1 MSIIEKAAGK
11 IGTGA
16 PRPGVVAN
24 PAEMA
29 RDASLIESAL
39 SKQGSSHASP
49 FIATTVEP
57 IFSDPDTSVMEGNSQ
72 VQSINLARLHRMG
85 VVSPDAEKSK
95 ILARLHRM
103 GVVSPDAEK
112 SKIAEEFRIIKRP
125 LIANAF
131 GQGAARVKN
140 GNLIMVTS
148 SLPGEGKSFCAINL
162 AISMAMEMDR
172 TVLLIDADVAKP
184 RVPEYL
190 GIHADK
196 GLLDVLQDKNLK
208 LSDVMIKT
216 DIAKLTILPAGRTYK
231 RATELL
237 ASAAM
242 TRLIEDIGNRY
253 PDRIILFDSPPLLA
267 TSESSV
273 LATHMGQ
280 IVMVVEAEKTSQ
292 DAVREALSHIQ
303 SCEVV
308 GMLLNKTTP
317 TPGADYYYGHY
328 GSYGK

>member
-1 MSIIEKAAGK
+1 MSIIEKAANKLGVAAVAPHENLPAH
-11 IGTGA
+11 GA
-16 PRPGVVAN
+16 S
-24 PAEMA
+24 E
-29 RDASLIESAL
+29 SLIEGAL
-39 SKQGSSHASP
+39 SKQRNAAETLVAVPMEPVLAVSQPTASL
-49 FIATTVEP
+49 
-57 IFSDPDTSVMEGNSQ
+57 GNSQ
-72 VQSINLARLHRMG
+72 FQSINLARLHRMG
-85 VVSPDAEKSK
+85 VVAPDAEKSQ
-95 ILARLHRM
+95 
-103 GVVSPDAEK
+103 
-112 SKIAEEFRIIKRP
+112 IAEEFRIIKRP

-131 GQGAARVKN
+131 GLGAARVKN
-140 GNLIMVTS
+140 GNMIMITS

-190 GIHADK
+190 GIHADL

-237 ASAAM
+237 ASDAM
-242 TRLIEDIGNRY
+242 TRLVEDIGNRY

-267 TSESSV
+267 TSEASV

-280 IVMVVEAEKTSQ
+280 IVMVVEAERTSQ
-292 DAVREALSHIQ
+292 EAVREALSHIQ

-308 GMLLNKTTP
+308 NMLLNKATP
-317 TPGADYYYGHY
+317 TPGTDYYYGYY

>member
-1 MSIIEKAAGK
+1 MSIIEKAVGK
-11 IGTGA
+11 VMGTPRLA
-16 PRPGVVAN
+16 PEG
-24 PAEMA
+24 PAAE
-29 RDASLIESAL
+29 SLPADFTESPRAA
-39 SKQGSSHASP
+39 HTTNFVASP
-49 FIATTVEP
+49 AAPAASQPVPGETTR
-57 IFSDPDTSVMEGNSQ
+57 Q

-85 VVSPDAEKSK
+85 VVAPDAEKSQ
-95 ILARLHRM
+95 
-103 GVVSPDAEK
+103 
-112 SKIAEEFRIIKRP
+112 IAEEFRIIKRP

-131 GQGAARVKN
+131 GQGAAPVKN

-148 SLPGEGKSFCAINL
+148 SVPGEGKSFCAINL

-172 TVLLIDADVAKP
+172 TVLLVDADVAKP
-184 RVPEYL
+184 RIPEYL

-196 GLLDVLQDKNLK
+196 GLLDVLQDPSLR
-208 LSDVMIKT
+208 LSDVLVKT
-216 DIAKLTILPAGRTYK
+216 DIAKLSVLPAGRTYR

-237 ASAAM
+237 ASSAM
-242 TRLIEDIGNRY
+242 TRLVEDIGSRY

-267 TSESSV
+267 TSEASV

-280 IVMVVEAEKTSQ
+280 IVVVVEAEKTSQ
-292 DAVREALSHIQ
+292 DALREALGHIE

-317 TPGADYYYGHY
+317 TPGADYYYGYY

>member
-11 IGTGA
+11 IGAGGSQQAHA
-16 PRPGVVAN
+16 PEGEKAPDQN
-24 PAEMA
+24 
-29 RDASLIESAL
+29 ASLIENAL
-39 SKQGSSHASP
+39 NKQRTAGHAAP
-49 FIATTVEP
+49 FVATPVEP
-57 IFSDPDTSVMEGNSQ
+57 MFSPQDAEGVLEGNSQ
-72 VQSINLARLHRMG
+72 IQSINLARLHRMG
-85 VVSPDAEKSK
+85 VVSPDAEKSQ
-95 ILARLHRM
+95 
-103 GVVSPDAEK
+103 
-112 SKIAEEFRIIKRP
+112 IAEEFRIIKRP

-131 GQGAARVKN
+131 GQGTARVKN
-140 GNLIMVTS
+140 GNLIMITS

-196 GLLDVLQDKNLK
+196 GLLDVLQDKDLK
-208 LSDVMIKT
+208 LSDVLIRT
-216 DIAKLTILPAGRTYK
+216 DIAKLTVLPAGRTYK

-242 TRLIEDIGNRY
+242 TRLVEDIGNRY

-317 TPGADYYYGHY
+317 TPGADYYYGYY

>member
-16 PRPGVVAN
+16 PRPAA
-24 PAEMA
+24 PAGEQVKSH
-29 RDASLIESAL
+29 DASMIEGAL
-39 SKQGSSHASP
+39 AKQRDKQQTP
-49 FIATTVEP
+49 FVATPVEP
-57 IFSDPDTSVMEGNSQ
+57 VFSAPDFEATAEGNSQ

-85 VVSPDAEKSK
+85 VVAPDAEKSQ
-95 ILARLHRM
+95 
-103 GVVSPDAEK
+103 
-112 SKIAEEFRIIKRP
+112 IAEEFRIIKRP

-131 GQGAARVKN
+131 GQGTARVKN

-208 LSDVMIKT
+208 LSDVLIKT
-216 DIAKLTILPAGRTYK
+216 DIAKLTVLPAGRTYK

-237 ASAAM
+237 ASASM

-292 DAVREALSHIQ
+292 EAVREALSHIQ

-317 TPGADYYYGHY
+317 TPGADYYYGYY

>member
-16 PRPGVVAN
+16 PRPS
-24 PAEMA
+24 PE
-29 RDASLIESAL
+29 
-39 SKQGSSHASP
+39 SSHGEAAREVSLVEGAVSRQQARSSAP
-49 FIATTVEP
+49 SFVATPVEP
-57 IFSDPDTSVMEGNSQ
+57 MFSDPEASVLEGNSQ
-72 VQSINLARLHRMG
+72 VQSIN
-85 VVSPDAEKSK
+85 
-95 ILARLHRM
+95 LARLHRM

-216 DIAKLTILPAGRTYK
+216 DIAKLTVLPAGRTYK

-242 TRLIEDIGNRY
+242 TRLVEDIGNRY

>member
-11 IGTGA
+11 IGAGT
-16 PRPGVVAN
+16 PRSGLASGHADTV
-24 PAEMA
+24 

-39 SKQGSSHASP
+39 NKQSGVHASP
-49 FIATTVEP
+49 FVATTVEP
-57 IFSDPDTSVMEGNSQ
+57 MFSDPDASVLEGNSQ
-72 VQSINLARLHRMG
+72 VQSIN
-85 VVSPDAEKSK
+85 
-95 ILARLHRM
+95 LARLHRM

-131 GQGAARVKN
+131 GQGAARVKR

-184 RVPEYL
+184 RIPEYL

-196 GLLDVLQDKNLK
+196 GLLDVLQDKHLK

-242 TRLIEDIGNRY
+242 TRLVEDIGNRY

-292 DAVREALSHIQ
+292 EAVREALSHIQ

>member
-16 PRPGVVAN
+16 PRP
-24 PAEMA
+24 PAGGTGQPQQ
-29 RDASLIESAL
+29 DASMIESAL
-39 SKQGSSHASP
+39 AKQREKAAAP
-49 FIATTVEP
+49 LVATPVEP
-57 IFSDPDTSVMEGNSQ
+57 VRDVRLEAEIRSRDEGSSQ

-85 VVSPDAEKSK
+85 VVAPDAEKSQ
-95 ILARLHRM
+95 
-103 GVVSPDAEK
+103 
-112 SKIAEEFRIIKRP
+112 IAEEFRIIKRP

-131 GQGAARVKN
+131 GQGAARVRN

-196 GLLDVLQDKNLK
+196 GLLDVLQDKDLK
-208 LSDVMIKT
+208 LSDVLIKT
-216 DIAKLTILPAGRTYK
+216 DIAKLTVLPAGRTYK

-242 TRLIEDIGNRY
+242 TRLVEDIGNRY

-292 DAVREALSHIQ
+292 EAVREALSHIQ

-317 TPGADYYYGHY
+317 TPGADYYYGYY

>member
-11 IGTGA
+11 IGAGAGARTGLPEA
-16 PRPGVVAN
+16 TEGVA
-24 PAEMA
+24 
-29 RDASLIESAL
+29 DASLIEGAMATQRS
-39 SKQGSSHASP
+39 SSHANP
-49 FIATTVEP
+49 FVATPVEP
-57 IFSDPDTSVMEGNSQ
+57 MFSTPDPDPTLEGNSQ

-85 VVSPDAEKSK
+85 VVSPDAEKSQ
-95 ILARLHRM
+95 
-103 GVVSPDAEK
+103 
-112 SKIAEEFRIIKRP
+112 IAEEFRIIKRP

-196 GLLDVLQDKNLK
+196 GLLDVLQDKDLK
-208 LSDVMIKT
+208 LSDVLIKT
-216 DIAKLTILPAGRTYK
+216 DIAKLTVLPAGRTYK

-242 TRLIEDIGNRY
+242 TRLVEDIGNRY

-292 DAVREALSHIQ
+292 EAVREALSHIQ

-317 TPGADYYYGHY
+317 TPGADYYYGYY

>member
-11 IGTGA
+11 IGAGA
-16 PRPGVVAN
+16 PRPAPQGGNSDSGHDV
-24 PAEMA
+24 
-29 RDASLIESAL
+29 SLIENAL
-39 SKQGSSHASP
+39 NRQRSGHAAP
-49 FIATTVEP
+49 FVATPVEP
-57 IFSDPDTSVMEGNSQ
+57 MFNAPSADDVLEGNSQ

-85 VVSPDAEKSK
+85 VVSPDAEKSQ
-95 ILARLHRM
+95 
-103 GVVSPDAEK
+103 V
-112 SKIAEEFRIIKRP
+112 AEEFRIIKRP

-131 GQGAARVKN
+131 GQGTARVKN

-184 RVPEYL
+184 RIPEYL

-196 GLLDVLQDKNLK
+196 GLLDVLQDKDLK
-208 LSDVMIKT
+208 LSDVLIKT
-216 DIAKLTILPAGRTYK
+216 DIAKLTVLPAGRTYK

-242 TRLIEDIGNRY
+242 SRLIEDIGNRY

-292 DAVREALSHIQ
+292 EAVREALSHIQ

-317 TPGADYYYGHY
+317 TPGADYYYGYY

>member
-11 IGTGA
+11 LGGA
-16 PRPGVVAN
+16 SHPASAAEPAN
-24 PAEMA
+24 ERT
-29 RDASLIESAL
+29 RDSLIEHAL
-39 SKQGSSHASP
+39 DKQRTSEPAG
-49 FIATTVEP
+49 FVATPVEP
-57 IFSDPDTSVMEGNSQ
+57 VFSVPDTEPAEGGSQ

-85 VVSPDAEKSK
+85 VVSPDAEKSQ
-95 ILARLHRM
+95 
-103 GVVSPDAEK
+103 
-112 SKIAEEFRIIKRP
+112 IAEEFRIIKRP

-140 GNLIMVTS
+140 GNLIMITS

-172 TVLLIDADVAKP
+172 TVLLVDADVAKP

-196 GLLDVLQDKNLK
+196 GLLDVLQDPNLK
-208 LSDVMIKT
+208 LSDVLIRT
-216 DIAKLTILPAGRTYK
+216 DIAKLTVLPAGRTYK

-242 TRLIEDIGNRY
+242 TRLVEDIGNRY

-280 IVMVVEAEKTSQ
+280 IVMVVEAERTSQ
-292 DAVREALSHIQ
+292 EAVREALSHIQ

-308 GMLLNKTTP
+308 GMLLNKSTP
-317 TPGADYYYGHY
+317 TPGADYYYGYY

>member
-11 IGTGA
+11 MGTGA
-16 PRPGVVAN
+16 PKPGLASGHSEN
-24 PAEMA
+24 A
-29 RDASLIESAL
+29 RDVSLIESAL
-39 SKQGSSHASP
+39 NKQSSSHAAP
-49 FIATTVEP
+49 FVATPVEP
-57 IFSDPDTSVMEGNSQ
+57 MFSEPDASVLEGNSQ
-72 VQSINLARLHRMG
+72 VQSIN
-85 VVSPDAEKSK
+85 
-95 ILARLHRM
+95 LARLHRM

-131 GQGAARVKN
+131 GQGAARVKR
-140 GNLIMVTS
+140 GNLIMITS

-184 RVPEYL
+184 RIPEYL

-196 GLLDVLQDKNLK
+196 GLLDVLQDKHLK

-242 TRLIEDIGNRY
+242 TRLVEDIGNRY

-292 DAVREALSHIQ
+292 EAVREALSHIQ

>member
-1 MSIIEKAAGK
+1 MHFEDEPE
-11 IGTGA
+11 GT
-16 PRPGVVAN
+16 
-24 PAEMA
+24 
-29 RDASLIESAL
+29 
-39 SKQGSSHASP
+39 
-49 FIATTVEP
+49 
-57 IFSDPDTSVMEGNSQ
+57 SQ
-72 VQSINLARLHRMG
+72 AQSINLSRMHRMG
-85 VVSPDAEKSK
+85 MITPDAEKSQ
-95 ILARLHRM
+95 
-103 GVVSPDAEK
+103 
-112 SKIAEEFRIIKRP
+112 IAEEFRIIKRP

-131 GQGAARVKN
+131 GQGATRVKN

-172 TVLLIDADVAKP
+172 TVLLVDADVARP

-190 GIHADK
+190 GLHTDL
-196 GLLDVLQDKNLK
+196 GLLDVLRDKKLK

-216 DIAKLTILPAGRTYK
+216 DIAKLTVLPAGRTYK

-242 TRLIEDIGNRY
+242 TDLVEDIGNRY
-253 PDRIILFDSPPLLA
+253 HDRIIIFDSPPLLA

-292 DAVREALSHIQ
+292 EAVREALSHIQ

-308 GMLLNKTTP
+308 SMLLNKATP
-317 TPGADYYYGHY
+317 SPGADYYYGYY

>member
-16 PRPGVVAN
+16 PRPPSGETGR
-24 PAEMA
+24 PQE
-29 RDASLIESAL
+29 ASMIESAL
-39 SKQGSSHASP
+39 AKQREKAAAP
-49 FIATTVEP
+49 LVATPVEP
-57 IFSDPDTSVMEGNSQ
+57 VRDVRLEDEARPREEGSSQ

-85 VVSPDAEKSK
+85 VVAPDAEKSQ
-95 ILARLHRM
+95 
-103 GVVSPDAEK
+103 
-112 SKIAEEFRIIKRP
+112 IAEEFRIIKRP

-131 GQGAARVKN
+131 GQGAARVRN

-196 GLLDVLQDKNLK
+196 GLLDVLQDKDLK
-208 LSDVMIKT
+208 LSDVLIKT
-216 DIAKLTILPAGRTYK
+216 DIAKLTVLPAGRTYK

-242 TRLIEDIGNRY
+242 TRLVEDIGNRY

-292 DAVREALSHIQ
+292 EAVREALSHIQ

-317 TPGADYYYGHY
+317 TPGADYYYGYY

>member
-11 IGTGA
+11 ISAATAATRPQQA
-16 PRPGVVAN
+16 PVDKPQQRG
-24 PAEMA
+24 
-29 RDASLIESAL
+29 DSLIEEAL
-39 SKQGSSHASP
+39 NKQRSSSHADP
-49 FIATTVEP
+49 FVATPVEP
-57 IFSDPDTSVMEGNSQ
+57 IFNAPDAPAMDGGSQ

-85 VVSPDAEKSK
+85 VVAPDAEKSQ
-95 ILARLHRM
+95 
-103 GVVSPDAEK
+103 
-112 SKIAEEFRIIKRP
+112 IAEEFRIIKRP

-131 GQGAARVKN
+131 GQGTARVKN
-140 GNLIMVTS
+140 GNMIMITS

-172 TVLLIDADVAKP
+172 TVLLVDADVAKP

-196 GLLDVLQDKNLK
+196 GLLDVLQDPNLK
-208 LSDVMIKT
+208 LSDVLIKT

-237 ASAAM
+237 ASEAM
-242 TRLIEDIGNRY
+242 NRLVEDIGNRY

-267 TSESSV
+267 TSEASV

-292 DAVREALSHIQ
+292 EAVREALSHIQ

-317 TPGADYYYGHY
+317 TPGTDYYYSYY
-328 GSYGK
+328 GSYGR

>member
-16 PRPGVVAN
+16 SRPGVVAN

-57 IFSDPDTSVMEGNSQ
+57 IFSDPDASVMEGNSQ
-72 VQSINLARLHRMG
+72 VQSIN
-85 VVSPDAEKSK
+85 
-95 ILARLHRM
+95 LARLHRM

>member
-1 MSIIEKAAGK
+1 MSIIEKAANKLGVVPDQ
-11 IGTGA
+11 GQA
-16 PRPGVVAN
+16 QSSPGVS
-24 PAEMA
+24 E
-29 RDASLIESAL
+29 SLIEGAL
-39 SKQGSSHASP
+39 NKQRSMAPESLVAAQTEPVPAS
-49 FIATTVEP
+49 VQ
-57 IFSDPDTSVMEGNSQ
+57 STSEAGTSQ
-72 VQSINLARLHRMG
+72 FQSINLARLHRMG
-85 VVSPDAEKSK
+85 VVAPDAEKSQ
-95 ILARLHRM
+95 
-103 GVVSPDAEK
+103 
-112 SKIAEEFRIIKRP
+112 IAEEFRIIKRP

-140 GNLIMVTS
+140 GNMIMITS

-162 AISMAMEMDR
+162 AISMALEMDR
-172 TVLLIDADVAKP
+172 TVLLVDADVAKP

-190 GIHADK
+190 GIHADL

-237 ASAAM
+237 ASDAM
-242 TRLIEDIGNRY
+242 TRLVEDIGNRY
-253 PDRIILFDSPPLLA
+253 PDRIILFDSPPILA
-267 TSESSV
+267 TSEASV

-280 IVMVVEAEKTSQ
+280 IVMVVEAERTSQ
-292 DAVREALSHIQ
+292 EAVREALSHIQ

-308 GMLLNKTTP
+308 NMLLNKATP
-317 TPGADYYYGHY
+317 TPGADYYYGYY

>member
-1 MSIIEKAAGK
+1 MSIIERAAGK
-11 IGTGA
+11 LGA
-16 PRPGVVAN
+16 GASKSASAG
-24 PAEMA
+24 AETHSGQ
-29 RDASLIESAL
+29 DSLIENALNRQRGSQADAFVATPVEPMFSAL
-39 SKQGSSHASP
+39 D
-49 FIATTVEP
+49 TVAA
-57 IFSDPDTSVMEGNSQ
+57 EGGSQ

-85 VVSPDAEKSK
+85 VVAPDAEKSQ
-95 ILARLHRM
+95 
-103 GVVSPDAEK
+103 
-112 SKIAEEFRIIKRP
+112 IAEEFRIIKRP

-131 GQGAARVKN
+131 GQGAARIRN

-196 GLLDVLQDKNLK
+196 GLLDVLQDKDLK
-208 LSDVMIKT
+208 LSDVLIKT
-216 DIAKLTILPAGRTYK
+216 DIAKLSVLPAGRTYK

-242 TRLIEDIGNRY
+242 TRLVEDIGNRY

-267 TSESSV
+267 TSEASV

-292 DAVREALSHIQ
+292 DAVREALSHIE

-317 TPGADYYYGHY
+317 TPGADYYYGYY

>member
-1 MSIIEKAAGK
+1 
-11 IGTGA
+11 
-16 PRPGVVAN
+16 
-24 PAEMA
+24 
-29 RDASLIESAL
+29 
-39 SKQGSSHASP
+39 
-49 FIATTVEP
+49 
-57 IFSDPDTSVMEGNSQ
+57 
-72 VQSINLARLHRMG
+72 
-85 VVSPDAEKSK
+85 
-95 ILARLHRM
+95 
-103 GVVSPDAEK
+103 
-112 SKIAEEFRIIKRP
+112 
-125 LIANAF
+125 
-131 GQGAARVKN
+131 
-140 GNLIMVTS
+140 MVTS

-172 TVLLIDADVAKP
+172 TVLLVDADVARP

-190 GIHADK
+190 GLHTDL
-196 GLLDVLQDKNLK
+196 GLLDVLRDKKLK

-216 DIAKLTILPAGRTYK
+216 DIAKLTVLPAGRTYK

-242 TRLIEDIGNRY
+242 TDLVEDIGNRY
-253 PDRIILFDSPPLLA
+253 HDRIIIFDSPPLLA

-292 DAVREALSHIQ
+292 EAVREALSHIQ

-308 GMLLNKTTP
+308 SMLLNKATP
-317 TPGADYYYGHY
+317 SPGADYYYGYY

>member
-1 MSIIEKAAGK
+1 MSIIEKAANK
-11 IGTGA
+11 LGA
-16 PRPGVVAN
+16 VSDAKNETKPVPN
-24 PAEMA
+24 SAEG
-29 RDASLIESAL
+29 LIEGAL
-39 SKQGSSHASP
+39 SKQRGAPAETLVAVPMTPVVPASQP
-49 FIATTVEP
+49 VAGVGTGV
-57 IFSDPDTSVMEGNSQ
+57 GNSQ
-72 VQSINLARLHRMG
+72 FQSINLARLHRMG
-85 VVSPDAEKSK
+85 VVAPDAEKSQ
-95 ILARLHRM
+95 
-103 GVVSPDAEK
+103 
-112 SKIAEEFRIIKRP
+112 IAEEFRIIKRP

-140 GNLIMVTS
+140 GNMIMITS

-190 GIHADK
+190 GIHADL
-196 GLLDVLQDKNLK
+196 GLLDVLQDNNLR

-237 ASAAM
+237 ASDAM
-242 TRLIEDIGNRY
+242 TRLVEDIGNRY
-253 PDRIILFDSPPLLA
+253 ADRIILFDSPPLLA
-267 TSESSV
+267 TSEASV

-280 IVMVVEAEKTSQ
+280 IVMVVEAERTSQ
-292 DAVREALSHIQ
+292 EAVREALSHIQ

-308 GMLLNKTTP
+308 NMLLNKATP
-317 TPGADYYYGHY
+317 TPGADYYYGYY

>member
-11 IGTGA
+11 L
-16 PRPGVVAN
+16 GVV
-24 PAEMA
+24 PEPQ
-29 RDASLIESAL
+29 REPRQVSGDKESLIESAL
-39 SKQGSSHASP
+39 NKQRAVAAETLVAAP
-49 FIATTVEP
+49 VEP
-57 IFSDPDTSVMEGNSQ
+57 VWTTPDVPASEGNSQ

-85 VVSPDAEKSK
+85 VVAPDAEKSQ
-95 ILARLHRM
+95 
-103 GVVSPDAEK
+103 
-112 SKIAEEFRIIKRP
+112 IAEEFRIIKRP

-131 GQGAARVKN
+131 GQGSARIKN
-140 GNLIMVTS
+140 GNMIMVTS

-172 TVLLIDADVAKP
+172 TVLLVDADVAKP

-216 DIAKLTILPAGRTYK
+216 DIAKFTVLPAGRTYK

-237 ASAAM
+237 ASDAM
-242 TRLIEDIGNRY
+242 TRLVEDIGNRY

-267 TSESSV
+267 TSEASV
-273 LATHMGQ
+273 LATLMGQ
-280 IVMVVEAEKTSQ
+280 IVMVVEAERTSQ
-292 DAVREALSHIQ
+292 EAVREALSHIQ

-308 GMLLNKTTP
+308 SMLLNKATP
-317 TPGADYYYGHY
+317 TPGADYYYGYY

>member
-11 IGTGA
+11 MGTGGSRQVPPPSGDSSQA
-16 PRPGVVAN
+16 Q
-24 PAEMA
+24 
-29 RDASLIESAL
+29 DASLIENAL
-39 SKQGSSHASP
+39 NKQRAGHAES
-49 FIATTVEP
+49 FVATPVEP
-57 IFSDPDTSVMEGNSQ
+57 MFSEPDTQVQEGNSQ

-85 VVSPDAEKSK
+85 AIAPDAEKSQ
-95 ILARLHRM
+95 
-103 GVVSPDAEK
+103 
-112 SKIAEEFRIIKRP
+112 IAEEFRIIKRP

-131 GQGAARVKN
+131 GQGTARVKN

-184 RVPEYL
+184 RIPEYL

-196 GLLDVLQDKNLK
+196 GLLDVLQDKDLK

-216 DIAKLTILPAGRTYK
+216 DIAKLTVLPAGRTYK

-242 TRLIEDIGNRY
+242 TRLIEDIGTRY

-280 IVMVVEAEKTSQ
+280 IVMVVEAERTSQ
-292 DAVREALSHIQ
+292 EAVREALSHIQ

-317 TPGADYYYGHY
+317 TPGADYYYGYY

>member
-1 MSIIEKAAGK
+1 MSIIEKAANK
-11 IGTGA
+11 L
-16 PRPGVVAN
+16 GVVPGAASSPQPVS
-24 PAEMA
+24 PASESM
-29 RDASLIESAL
+29 IEGAL
-39 SKQGSSHASP
+39 NKQRNQAPEHLVVAPPLEAIKSP
-49 FIATTVEP
+49 PPNTTTVG
-57 IFSDPDTSVMEGNSQ
+57 TSQ
-72 VQSINLARLHRMG
+72 FQSINLARLHRMG
-85 VVSPDAEKSK
+85 VVAPDAEKSQ
-95 ILARLHRM
+95 
-103 GVVSPDAEK
+103 
-112 SKIAEEFRIIKRP
+112 IAEEFRIIKRP

-140 GNLIMVTS
+140 GNMIMITS

-162 AISMAMEMDR
+162 AISMALEMDR

-190 GIHADK
+190 GIHADL

-237 ASAAM
+237 ASEAM
-242 TRLIEDIGNRY
+242 TRLVEDIGNRY
-253 PDRIILFDSPPLLA
+253 ADRIILFDSPPILA
-267 TSESSV
+267 TSEASV

-280 IVMVVEAEKTSQ
+280 IVMVVEAERTSQ
-292 DAVREALSHIQ
+292 EAVREALSHIQ

-308 GMLLNKTTP
+308 NMLLNKATP
-317 TPGADYYYGHY
+317 TPGADYYYGYY

>member
-11 IGTGA
+11 IGAGA
-16 PRPGVVAN
+16 SRPASPGGDSTSAH
-24 PAEMA
+24 
-29 RDASLIESAL
+29 DASLIENAL
-39 SKQGSSHASP
+39 NKQRSSHAMP
-49 FIATTVEP
+49 FVATTVEP
-57 IFSDPDTSVMEGNSQ
+57 MFSEAGANAVLEGNSQ

-85 VVSPDAEKSK
+85 VVAPDAEKSQ
-95 ILARLHRM
+95 
-103 GVVSPDAEK
+103 V
-112 SKIAEEFRIIKRP
+112 AEEFRIIKRP

-131 GQGAARVKN
+131 GQGTARVKN

-184 RVPEYL
+184 RIPEYL

-196 GLLDVLQDKNLK
+196 GLLDVLQDKDLK
-208 LSDVMIKT
+208 LSDVLIKT
-216 DIAKLTILPAGRTYK
+216 DIAKLTVLPAGRTYK

-292 DAVREALSHIQ
+292 EAVREALSHIQ

-317 TPGADYYYGHY
+317 TPGADYYYGYY

>member
-11 IGTGA
+11 MGA
-16 PRPGVVAN
+16 SRPAPQGGN
-24 PAEMA
+24 SDSGH
-29 RDASLIESAL
+29 DASLIENAL
-39 SKQGSSHASP
+39 NRQRSSHAAP
-49 FIATTVEP
+49 FVATPVEP
-57 IFSDPDTSVMEGNSQ
+57 MFNAPSTDDVLEGNSQ

-85 VVSPDAEKSK
+85 VVSPDAEKSQ
-95 ILARLHRM
+95 
-103 GVVSPDAEK
+103 V
-112 SKIAEEFRIIKRP
+112 AEEFRIIKRP

-140 GNLIMVTS
+140 GNLIMITS

-184 RVPEYL
+184 RIPEYL

-196 GLLDVLQDKNLK
+196 GLLDVLQDKDLK
-208 LSDVMIKT
+208 LSDVLIKT
-216 DIAKLTILPAGRTYK
+216 DIAKLTVLPAGRTYK

-292 DAVREALSHIQ
+292 EAVREALSHIQ

-317 TPGADYYYGHY
+317 TPGADYYYGYY

>member
-1 MSIIEKAAGK
+1 
-11 IGTGA
+11 
-16 PRPGVVAN
+16 V
-24 PAEMA
+24 
-29 RDASLIESAL
+29 L
-39 SKQGSSHASP
+39 
-49 FIATTVEP
+49 
-57 IFSDPDTSVMEGNSQ
+57 EGNSQ

-85 VVSPDAEKSK
+85 VVSPDAEKSQ
-95 ILARLHRM
+95 
-103 GVVSPDAEK
+103 
-112 SKIAEEFRIIKRP
+112 IAEEFRIIKRP

-184 RVPEYL
+184 RIPEYL

-196 GLLDVLQDKNLK
+196 GLLDVLQDKDLK
-208 LSDVMIKT
+208 LSDVLIRT
-216 DIAKLTILPAGRTYK
+216 DIAKLTVLPAGRTYK

-280 IVMVVEAEKTSQ
+280 IVMVVEAERTSQ
-292 DAVREALSHIQ
+292 EAVREALSHIQ

-317 TPGADYYYGHY
+317 TPGADYYYGYY

>member
-11 IGTGA
+11 LGA
-16 PRPGVVAN
+16 GGPHA
-24 PAEMA
+24 
-29 RDASLIESAL
+29 ASPEGDGLNGSREASVIESAL
-39 SKQGSSHASP
+39 SKQRSGQAAP
-49 FIATTVEP
+49 FVATPVEP
-57 IFSDPDTSVMEGNSQ
+57 VFSAPDAVAMEGGSQ

-85 VVSPDAEKSK
+85 VVAPDAEKSQ
-95 ILARLHRM
+95 
-103 GVVSPDAEK
+103 
-112 SKIAEEFRIIKRP
+112 IAEEFRIIKRP

-172 TVLLIDADVAKP
+172 TVLLVDADVAKP

-196 GLLDVLQDKNLK
+196 GLLDVLQDRDLK
-208 LSDVMIKT
+208 LSDVLIRT
-216 DIAKLTILPAGRTYK
+216 DIAKLTVLPAGRTYK

-242 TRLIEDIGNRY
+242 TRLVEDIGNRY

-267 TSESSV
+267 TSEASV

-292 DAVREALSHIQ
+292 EAVREALSHIQ

-317 TPGADYYYGHY
+317 TPGADYYYGYY

>member
-11 IGTGA
+11 IGAGA
-16 PRPGVVAN
+16 PH
-24 PAEMA
+24 PAPQGA
-29 RDASLIESAL
+29 DSDSGHDASMIENAL
-39 SKQGSSHASP
+39 NKQRGGHASS
-49 FIATTVEP
+49 FVATPVEP
-57 IFSDPDTSVMEGNSQ
+57 MFNASDADAVLEGNSQ

-85 VVSPDAEKSK
+85 VVSPDAEKSQ
-95 ILARLHRM
+95 
-103 GVVSPDAEK
+103 
-112 SKIAEEFRIIKRP
+112 IAEEFRIIKRP

-184 RVPEYL
+184 RIPEYL

-196 GLLDVLQDKNLK
+196 GLLDVLQDKDLK
-208 LSDVMIKT
+208 LSDVLIRT
-216 DIAKLTILPAGRTYK
+216 DIAKLTVLPAGRTYK

-292 DAVREALSHIQ
+292 EAVREALSHIQ

-317 TPGADYYYGHY
+317 TPGADYYYGYY

>member
-11 IGTGA
+11 IGAGA
-16 PRPGVVAN
+16 PRPAPQVGN
-24 PAEMA
+24 SDSGH
-29 RDASLIESAL
+29 DAGLIENAL
-39 SKQGSSHASP
+39 NPQRSGHASP
-49 FIATTVEP
+49 FVATPVEP
-57 IFSDPDTSVMEGNSQ
+57 MFNATGADDVLEGNSQ

-85 VVSPDAEKSK
+85 VVSPDAEKSQ
-95 ILARLHRM
+95 
-103 GVVSPDAEK
+103 
-112 SKIAEEFRIIKRP
+112 IAEEFRIIKRP

-184 RVPEYL
+184 RIPEYL

-196 GLLDVLQDKNLK
+196 GLLDVLQDKDLK
-208 LSDVMIKT
+208 LSDVLIRT
-216 DIAKLTILPAGRTYK
+216 DIAKLSVLPAGRTYK

-280 IVMVVEAEKTSQ
+280 IVMVVEAERTSQ

-317 TPGADYYYGHY
+317 TPGADYYYGYY

>member
-16 PRPGVVAN
+16 PRPAAQDGN
-24 PAEMA
+24 NDPGH
-29 RDASLIESAL
+29 DASLIENAL
-39 SKQGSSHASP
+39 NKQRGSHAAP
-49 FIATTVEP
+49 FVATPIEP
-57 IFSDPDTSVMEGNSQ
+57 MFSTPDIDAVPEGNSQ

-85 VVSPDAEKSK
+85 VVAPDAEKSQ
-95 ILARLHRM
+95 
-103 GVVSPDAEK
+103 
-112 SKIAEEFRIIKRP
+112 IAEEFRIIKRP

-131 GQGAARVKN
+131 GQGTARVKN

-196 GLLDVLQDKNLK
+196 GLLDVLQDKDLK
-208 LSDVMIKT
+208 LSDVLIRT
-216 DIAKLTILPAGRTYK
+216 DIAKLTVLPAGRTYK

-292 DAVREALSHIQ
+292 EAVREALSHIQ

-317 TPGADYYYGHY
+317 TPGADYYYGYY

>member
-11 IGTGA
+11 IGAGA
-16 PRPGVVAN
+16 SRPVPPGDN
-24 PAEMA
+24 SDSGH
-29 RDASLIESAL
+29 DASLIENAFN
-39 SKQGSSHASP
+39 KQRSGHASP
-49 FIATTVEP
+49 FVATPVEP
-57 IFSDPDTSVMEGNSQ
+57 MFNAPDAEDVLEGNSQ

-85 VVSPDAEKSK
+85 VVSPDAEKSQ
-95 ILARLHRM
+95 
-103 GVVSPDAEK
+103 
-112 SKIAEEFRIIKRP
+112 IAEEFRIIKRP

-140 GNLIMVTS
+140 GNLIMITS

-184 RVPEYL
+184 RIPEYL

-196 GLLDVLQDKNLK
+196 GLLDVLQDKDLK
-208 LSDVMIKT
+208 LSDVLIRT
-216 DIAKLTILPAGRTYK
+216 DIAKLTVLPAGRTYK

-280 IVMVVEAEKTSQ
+280 IVMVVEAERTSQ
-292 DAVREALSHIQ
+292 EAVREALSHIQ

-317 TPGADYYYGHY
+317 TPGADYYYGYY

>member
-11 IGTGA
+11 MGSGGSRQV
-16 PRPGVVAN
+16 PPSPGGGGSQAQ
-24 PAEMA
+24 
-29 RDASLIESAL
+29 DASLIENAL
-39 SKQGSSHASP
+39 NKRRDSNAAS
-49 FIATTVEP
+49 FVATPVEP
-57 IFSDPDTSVMEGNSQ
+57 MFSEPDAEVREGNSQ

-85 VVSPDAEKSK
+85 AIAPDAEKSQ
-95 ILARLHRM
+95 
-103 GVVSPDAEK
+103 
-112 SKIAEEFRIIKRP
+112 IAEEFRIIKRP

-131 GQGAARVKN
+131 GQGTARVKN

-184 RVPEYL
+184 RIPEYL

-196 GLLDVLQDKNLK
+196 GLLDVLQDKDLK

-216 DIAKLTILPAGRTYK
+216 DIAKLTVLPAGRTYK

-242 TRLIEDIGNRY
+242 TRLVEDIGNRY

-280 IVMVVEAEKTSQ
+280 IVMVVEAERTSQ
-292 DAVREALSHIQ
+292 EAVREALSHIQ

-317 TPGADYYYGHY
+317 SPGTDYYYGYY